1 VRLVPL
7 SFSRFALIAAI
18 CLAGCET
25 PPAVADFNGDSVKIR
40 VSTFA
45 TAAANTPEA
54 QSEATR
60 ICQTRNRR
68 AEFTSILYVSDY
80 YKDLLYLCL

>member
-1 VRLVPL
+1 MIRFRLASAYV
-7 SFSRFALIAAI
+7 ALAITMTLAA
-18 CLAGCET
+18 CET

-45 TAAANTPEA
+45 VAASNTPDA
-54 QSEATR
+54 QAEATR

-68 AEFTSILYVSDY
+68 AEFTSILYVNDC